1 MIQRINIAFPYSTFA
16 REKQNQPV
24 QNPIKTNV
32 VQFKGADDIKRSNI
46 SSQSLI
52 SAYQAMNGIKL
63 ARTVSFEGSMKAIFT
78 DLRKPVYPLFYAN
91 HGTYIFACHSV
102 F

>member
-52 SAYQAMNGIKL
+52 SAY
-63 ARTVSFEGSMKAIFT
+63 
-78 DLRKPVYPLFYAN
+78 
-91 HGTYIFACHSV
+91 HS
-102 F
+102 